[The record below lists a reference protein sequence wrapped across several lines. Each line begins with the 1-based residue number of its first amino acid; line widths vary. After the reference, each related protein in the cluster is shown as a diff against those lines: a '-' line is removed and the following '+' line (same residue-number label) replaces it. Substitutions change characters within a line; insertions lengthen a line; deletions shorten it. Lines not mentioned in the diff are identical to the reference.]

1 MINEIFI
8 KAPTRAGFEAALQGG
23 NVKATSVVFIEDTN
37 ELWTQN
43 KYYQFVPSGGE
54 KGQILTN
61 NGMKGVWSNEGT
73 SVGLEDIL
81 SYGVEWTKNAT
92 SPILT
97 RIGNLSLHKS
107 LPIQSQ
113 YKGCVVDIATKT
125 VNYWLDPED
134 WSKKADGTA
143 AVLDGTDGQVMVHT
157 PKFYG
162 KSGEKDGKYWVR
174 ISTQNVDGTWT
185 EIPEMFIAAYRGTV
199 NSGDNKAASVV
210 NLTAAYRGGGN
221 RSAYDTYAD
230 SESENYDPCKSD
242 LCKPRTNAS
251 RATFRTWARNLGAEL
266 LSYEQYKWAFY
277 WAYVIEYA
285 NFNSQA
291 AYNANLDAEGMHQGG
306 LGDGVT
312 TWDGGSWNT
321 YNGYYPLTPCGYAN
335 DLGNGTGVKAMT
347 AGTKSFNVPRWR
359 GFDNP
364 FGDIWTNLDGIIIQG
379 DAAGNPKSVYT
390 TTDPTAYGD
399 DATAQAKMTVVGH
412 EIHQD
417 GYTKEFD
424 LGENAE
430 IIPAVM
436 GGDVTVGKC
445 DYHYTGSKDTSLR
458 TLRVGGSASYGG
470 RAGLGCFDSNY
481 GVGHAYANVGFRF
494 VITL

>member
-61 NGMKGVWSNEGT
+61 NGMKGVWSNEGI

-113 YKGCVVDIATKT
+113 YKGCVVDVATKT
-125 VNYWLDPED
+125 VKYWLDPED

-199 NSGDNKAASVV
+199 NNTNNKAASVV
-210 NLTAAYRGGGN
+210 NTDAAYRGGNN
-221 RSAYDTYAD
+221 RSAYDEYLDT
-230 SESENYDPCKSD
+230 DPCKSD
-242 LCKPRTNAS
+242 LGKPRTNAS

-312 TWDGGSWNT
+312 TWDGTSWNN

-379 DAAGNPKSVYT
+379 DAEGNPKSVYT

-399 DATAQAKMTVVGH
+399 DAAAQAKMTVVGH

-445 DYHYTGSKDTSLR
+445 DYHWTGAKDTSLR
-458 TLRVGGSASYGG
+458 TLLVGGSTYYGG
-470 RAGLGCFDSNY
+470 MAGLGCFNSLRSV
-481 GVGHAYANVGFRF
+481 GVAYANFGFRF